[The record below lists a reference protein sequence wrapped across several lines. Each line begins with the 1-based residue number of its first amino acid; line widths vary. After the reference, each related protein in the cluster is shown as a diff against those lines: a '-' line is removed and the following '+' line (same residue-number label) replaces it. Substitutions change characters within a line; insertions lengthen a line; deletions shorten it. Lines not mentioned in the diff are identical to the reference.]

1 MIRAGVGFSTA
12 LNPRTAAAE
21 ATAAALA
28 QAGLSRANGALCFA
42 TPAYG
47 AAYPM
52 ILRTVASQAHTREVA
67 GCSSM
72 GVIAGETEIE
82 SGSALAVLVF
92 GGEEIHATRFFV
104 PTLRGRAAGVAAEV
118 ASAVRSQLGKSNLLI
133 LFADTYNFEAEA
145 TLEAL
150 ETELPGV
157 MIAGGG
163 ASEDGSIG
171 ETFVFCGDTVSS
183 NAVSGMLLAG
193 DFELTVASS
202 IACGLIGT
210 AHRVTAAR
218 DNILIE
224 LDGRPAYEVF
234 AEAAGPLAGDLRR
247 ALTYV
252 FVAVPVY
259 ENAQTI
265 ERGEFVVRNI
275 VGASE
280 EHGVI
285 AVAFQPRVGDTIGFV
300 LRDAER
306 SRQDLKAKLEELGD
320 RLDSPPAFGLYFD
333 CVSRGAGL
341 YNIPG
346 HDSAYI
352 RRYLGPVPIA
362 GFFTGFEIGSL
373 AEQTSS
379 APILGRPRA
388 GIGKKIL
395 KQRAPAAC
403 ASPASRSDT

>member
-12 LNPRTAAAE
+12 RNPRSAASE

-28 QAGLSRANGALCFA
+28 QAGISRATGALCFA
-42 TPAYG
+42 TTAYG

-52 ILRTVASQAHTREVA
+52 ILRAVASEAGTREVA
-67 GCSSM
+67 GCSSV

-82 SGSALAVLVF
+82 SGNALAVLVF

-104 PTLRGRAAGVAAEV
+104 PTLRGRAAGVAADV
-118 ASAVRSQLGKSNLLI
+118 ATKVRPKLGKSNLLI

-145 TLEAL
+145 TLKSL
-150 ETELPGV
+150 GQELPGV
-157 MIAGGG
+157 TIAGGG

-171 ETFVFCGDTVSS
+171 ETFVFCGDTISS
-183 NAVSGMLLAG
+183 NAVSGMLLSG
-193 DFELTVASS
+193 DFDLTVANT

-218 DNILIE
+218 DNIVIE

-234 AEAAGPLAGDLRR
+234 AEAAGPLAEDLRR
-247 ALTYV
+247 ALGYV
-252 FVAVPVY
+252 FVAIPVY
-259 ENAQTI
+259 ENAATI
-265 ERGEFVVRNI
+265 ERGQFVVRNI

-285 AVAFQPRVGDTIGFV
+285 AVAFQPQVGDTLGFV

-306 SRQDLKAKLEELGD
+306 SRQDLKATLDDVND
-320 RLDSPPAFGLYFD
+320 RLHEPPAFGLYFN

-352 RRYLGPVPIA
+352 RRALGPVPIA
-362 GFFTGFEIGSL
+362 GFFTGFEIGPL
-373 AEQTSS
+373 AEQTSLLQYSGVLALIS
-379 APILGRPRA
+379 A
-388 GIGKKIL
+388 KK
-395 KQRAPAAC
+395 
-403 ASPASRSDT
+403 S

>member
-12 LNPRTAAAE
+12 LNPRSAAAE

-28 QAGLSRANGALCFA
+28 QAGLSRATGALCFA

-52 ILRTVASQAHTREVA
+52 ILRTVASEAHTREVA

-72 GVIAGETEIE
+72 GIIAGETEIE
-82 SGSALAVLVF
+82 SGHALAVLVF
-92 GGEEIHATRFFV
+92 GGNEKEIDATRFFV

-118 ASAVRSQLGKSNLLI
+118 ASAVRAKVGKSNLLI

-150 ETELPGV
+150 ANELPGV
-157 MIAGGG
+157 TIAGGG
-163 ASEDGSIG
+163 ASEDGSVG

-183 NAVSGMLLAG
+183 NAVAGMLLSG
-193 DFELTVASS
+193 DFELTLANS

-218 DNILIE
+218 DNIVIE

-234 AEAAGPLAGDLRR
+234 AEAAGPLAADLRR
-247 ALTYV
+247 ALSFV
-252 FVAVPVY
+252 FVAIPVY

-265 ERGEFVVRNI
+265 ERGQFVVRNI

-285 AVAFQPRVGDTIGFV
+285 AVAFQPRVGDTVGFV

-306 SRQDLKAKLEELGD
+306 SRQDLKATLEELSG
-320 RLDSPPAFGLYFD
+320 RLDAPPAFGLYFD

-341 YNIPG
+341 YKIPG

-352 RRYLGPVPIA
+352 KRYLGPVPIA

-373 AEQTSS
+373 AEQTS
-379 APILGRPRA
+379 ILQYSGVLA
-388 GIGKKIL
+388 LISGKK
-395 KQRAPAAC
+395 
-403 ASPASRSDT
+403 S

>member
-1 MIRAGVGFSTA
+1 MIRAGVGYSTA
-12 LNPRTAAAE
+12 RNPRSAAAE

-28 QAGLSRANGALCFA
+28 QAGIGRATGALCFA

-52 ILRTVASQAHTREVA
+52 ILRTVASEAGTREVA

-82 SGSALAVLVF
+82 AGHALAVMVF
-92 GGEEIHATRFFV
+92 GGNEDEIGATRFFV
-104 PTLRGRAAGVAAEV
+104 PTLRGRAAGVAADI
-118 ASAVRSQLGKSNLLI
+118 ASAVRSKLEKSNLLI

-150 ETELPGV
+150 GQELPGV
-157 MIAGGG
+157 TIAGGG

-171 ETFVFCGDTVSS
+171 ETFVFCGDTISS
-183 NAVSGMLLAG
+183 NAVSGMLLSG
-193 DFELTVASS
+193 DFELTLANT

-234 AEAAGPLAGDLRR
+234 TEAAGPLADDLRR
-247 ALTYV
+247 ALGYV
-252 FVAVPVY
+252 FVAIPVY
-259 ENAQTI
+259 ENATTI
-265 ERGEFVVRNI
+265 ERGQFVVRNI

-285 AVAFQPRVGDTIGFV
+285 AVAFQPQVGDTIGFV

-306 SRQDLKAKLEELGD
+306 SRQDLKAT
-320 RLDSPPAFGLYFD
+320 LDDLNDCLAEPPAFGLYFN

-352 RRYLGPVPIA
+352 RSALGPIPIA
-362 GFFTGFEIGSL
+362 GFFTGFEISSL
-373 AEQTSS
+373 AEQTSLLQYS
-379 APILGRPRA
+379 GVLALIS
-388 GIGKKIL
+388 GKK
-395 KQRAPAAC
+395 
-403 ASPASRSDT
+403 S

>member
-12 LNPRTAAAE
+12 RNPRSAAAE

-28 QAGLSRANGALCFA
+28 QAGLSRATGALCFA
-42 TPAYG
+42 TTAYG

-52 ILRTVASQAHTREVA
+52 ILRTVASEAHTREVA

-82 SGSALAVLVF
+82 SGHALAVLVF
-92 GGEEIHATRFFV
+92 GGDEDEIRATRFFV
-104 PTLRGRAAGVAAEV
+104 PTLRGRAAGVAADV
-118 ASAVRSQLGKSNLLI
+118 ASAVRPQLGKTNLLI

-145 TLEAL
+145 TLDAL
-150 ETELPGV
+150 AAELPGV
-157 MIAGGG
+157 AIAGGG

-171 ETFVFCGDTVSS
+171 ETFVFCGDTISS
-183 NAVSGMLLAG
+183 NAVAGMLLSG
-193 DFELTVASS
+193 DFELTMANS

-234 AEAAGPLAGDLRR
+234 AEAAGPLAADLRR
-247 ALTYV
+247 ALAYV
-252 FVAVPVY
+252 FIAIPVY

-265 ERGEFVVRNI
+265 ERGQFVVRNI

-285 AVAFQPRVGDTIGFV
+285 AVAFQPKVGDAVGFV

-306 SRQDLKAKLEELGD
+306 SRADLKATLDELSD
-320 RLDSPPAFGLYFD
+320 RLDNKTPPAFGLYFD

-352 RRYLGPVPIA
+352 RRALGPVPIA
-362 GFFTGFEIGSL
+362 GFFTGFEIGRL
-373 AEQTSS
+373 AEQTSLLQYS
-379 APILGRPRA
+379 GVLALIS
-388 GIGKKIL
+388 GKKL
-395 KQRAPAAC
+395 H
-403 ASPASRSDT
+403 S

>member
-1 MIRAGVGFSTA
+1 MIRGGVGYSNA
-12 LNPRTAAAE
+12 RNPRSAAAE

-28 QAGLSRANGALCFA
+28 QAGISRATGALCFA

-52 ILRTVASQAHTREVA
+52 ILRTVASEAHTREVA

-82 SGSALAVLVF
+82 SGHALAVLVF
-92 GGEEIHATRFFV
+92 GGSEDEIHATRFFV
-104 PTLRGRAAGVAAEV
+104 PTLRGRAAGVASEV
-118 ASAVRSQLGKSNLLI
+118 AAAVRPKLDKSNLLI

-150 ETELPGV
+150 GTELPGV
-157 MIAGGG
+157 TIAGGG

-171 ETFVFCGDTVSS
+171 ETFVFCGDTISS
-183 NAVSGMLLAG
+183 NAVSGMLLSG
-193 DFELTVASS
+193 EFELTLANT

-218 DNILIE
+218 DNIVIE

-234 AEAAGPLAGDLRR
+234 AEAAGPLAADLRR
-247 ALTYV
+247 ALTYI
-252 FVAVPVY
+252 FVAIPVY
-259 ENAQTI
+259 ENADTI
-265 ERGEFVVRNI
+265 ERGQFVVRNI

-285 AVAFQPRVGDTIGFV
+285 AVAFQPKVGDTVGFV

-306 SRQDLKAKLEELGD
+306 SREDLKATLDDLND
-320 RLDSPPAFGLYFD
+320 RLDNKTQPAFGLYFN

-352 RRYLGPVPIA
+352 RRALGPVPVA
-362 GFFTGFEIGSL
+362 GFFTGFEISSL
-373 AEQTSS
+373 AEQTSLLQYS
-379 APILGRPRA
+379 GVLALIS
-388 GIGKKIL
+388 GKK
-395 KQRAPAAC
+395 
-403 ASPASRSDT
+403 S

>member
-1 MIRAGVGFSTA
+1 MIRGGVGYSNA
-12 LNPRTAAAE
+12 RNPRSAAAE

-28 QAGLSRANGALCFA
+28 QAGISRATGALCFA

-52 ILRTVASQAHTREVA
+52 ILRTVASEAHTREVA

-72 GVIAGETEIE
+72 GVIAGETETE
-82 SGSALAVLVF
+82 SGHALAVLVF
-92 GGEEIHATRFFV
+92 GGNEDEIRATRFFV
-104 PTLRGRAAGVAAEV
+104 PTLRGRAAGVASDV
-118 ASAVRSQLGKSNLLI
+118 AAAVRPKLGKSNLLI

-150 ETELPGV
+150 GTELPGV
-157 MIAGGG
+157 TIAGGG

-171 ETFVFCGDTVSS
+171 ETFVFCGDTISS
-183 NAVSGMLLAG
+183 NAVSGMLLSG
-193 DFELTVASS
+193 EFELTLANS

-218 DNILIE
+218 DNIVIE

-234 AEAAGPLAGDLRR
+234 AEAAGPLAADLRR
-247 ALTYV
+247 ALTYI
-252 FVAVPVY
+252 FVAIPVY
-259 ENAQTI
+259 ENADTI
-265 ERGEFVVRNI
+265 ERGQFVVRNI

-285 AVAFQPRVGDTIGFV
+285 AVAFQPKVGDVIGFV

-306 SRQDLKAKLEELGD
+306 SREDLKATLDDLND
-320 RLDSPPAFGLYFD
+320 RLDNKPPPAFGLYFN

-352 RRYLGPVPIA
+352 RRALGPVPIA

-373 AEQTSS
+373 AEQTSLLQYS
-379 APILGRPRA
+379 GVLALIS
-388 GIGKKIL
+388 GKKS
-395 KQRAPAAC
+395 QN
-403 ASPASRSDT
+403 

>member
-1 MIRAGVGFSTA
+1 MIRAGVGYSTA
-12 LNPRTAAAE
+12 RNPRSAAAE

-28 QAGLSRANGALCFA
+28 QAGLSRATGALCFA

-52 ILRTVASQAHTREVA
+52 ILRTVASEAHTREVA

-82 SGSALAVLVF
+82 SGHALAVLVF

-104 PTLRGRAAGVAAEV
+104 PTLRGRAAGVASDV
-118 ASAVRSQLGKSNLLI
+118 AAAVRPQLGQSNLLI
-133 LFADTYNFEAEA
+133 LFADTFNFEAEA

-150 ETELPGV
+150 GKELPGV
-157 MIAGGG
+157 PIAGGG

-171 ETFVFCGDTVSS
+171 ETFVFCGDTISS
-183 NAVSGMLLAG
+183 NAVSGILLSG
-193 DFELTVASS
+193 DFELTLANT

-218 DNILIE
+218 DNVLIE

-234 AEAAGPLAGDLRR
+234 AEAAGPLAADLRR
-247 ALTYV
+247 AIAYV
-252 FVAVPVY
+252 FVAISVY

-265 ERGEFVVRNI
+265 ERGQFVVRNI
-275 VGASE
+275 IGASE

-285 AVAFQPRVGDTIGFV
+285 AVGFQPQIGDTIGFV

-306 SRQDLKAKLEELGD
+306 SRQDLKATLDEVSN
-320 RLDSPPAFGLYFD
+320 RLDAPPAFGLYFD

-352 RRYLGPVPIA
+352 RRSLGPIPIA
-362 GFFTGFEIGSL
+362 GFFTGFEIG
-373 AEQTSS
+373 
-379 APILGRPRA
+379 
-388 GIGKKIL
+388 
-395 KQRAPAAC
+395 
-403 ASPASRSDT
+403 D

>member
-1 MIRAGVGFSTA
+1 MIRAGVGHSTA
-12 LNPRTAAAE
+12 RNPRNAAAE

-28 QAGLSRANGALCFA
+28 QAGISRAVGALCFA

-52 ILRTVASQAHTREVA
+52 ILRAVASEAGTREVA

-82 SGSALAVLVF
+82 SGHALAVLVF
-92 GGEEIHATRFFV
+92 GGNENEIRATRFFV
-104 PTLRGRAAGVAAEV
+104 PTLRGRAAGVAADV
-118 ASAVRSQLGKSNLLI
+118 AAAVRPQLDKTNLLI

-150 ETELPGV
+150 GAELPGV
-157 MIAGGG
+157 TIAGGG

-171 ETFVFCGDTVSS
+171 ETFVFCGDTISS
-183 NAVSGMLLAG
+183 NAVSGMLLSG
-193 DFELTVASS
+193 DFELTIANT
-202 IACGLIGT
+202 IACGLIGA

-234 AEAAGPLAGDLRR
+234 AEAAGPLTADLRR

-252 FVAVPVY
+252 FVAIPAY
-259 ENAQTI
+259 ENAPTI
-265 ERGEFVVRNI
+265 ERGQFVVRNI

-285 AVAFQPRVGDTIGFV
+285 AVAFQPKVGDTLGFV

-306 SRQDLKAKLEELGD
+306 SRQDLKATLDDLND
-320 RLDSPPAFGLYFD
+320 RLDPQAPPAFGLYFD

-352 RRYLGPVPIA
+352 RRALGPVPIA
-362 GFFTGFEIGSL
+362 GFFTGFEIGPL
-373 AEQTSS
+373 AEQTSLLQYS
-379 APILGRPRA
+379 GVLALISERKL
-388 GIGKKIL
+388 
-395 KQRAPAAC
+395 Q
-403 ASPASRSDT
+403 S

>member
-1 MIRAGVGFSTA
+1 MIRAGVGYSSA
-12 LNPRTAAAE
+12 RNPRSAASE
-21 ATAAALA
+21 AVAAALA
-28 QAGLSRANGALCFA
+28 QAGISRATGALCFA

-47 AAYPM
+47 AAYPL
-52 ILRTVASQAHTREVA
+52 ILRTVASEAGTREVA

-82 SGSALAVLVF
+82 AGHALAVLVF
-92 GGEEIHATRFFV
+92 SGDEDEIRATRFFV
-104 PTLRGRAAGVAAEV
+104 PTLRGRAAGVATDI
-118 ASAVRSQLGKSNLLI
+118 ASAVQPKLGKSNLLI
-133 LFADTYNFEAEA
+133 LFADTYNFEADA

-150 ETELPGV
+150 GKELPGLT
-157 MIAGGG
+157 IAGGG

-171 ETFVFCGDTVSS
+171 ETFVFCGDTISS

-193 DFELTVASS
+193 DFDLTLANT

-234 AEAAGPLAGDLRR
+234 AEAAGPLADDLRR

-252 FVAVPVY
+252 FVAIPLY
-259 ENAQTI
+259 ESADTI
-265 ERGEFVVRNI
+265 ERGQFVVRNI

-285 AVAFQPRVGDTIGFV
+285 AVAFQPRVGDIIGFV

-306 SRQDLKAKLEELGD
+306 SRQDLKATLDDVND
-320 RLDSPPAFGLYFD
+320 RVSGKPPPAFGLYFN
-333 CVSRGAGL
+333 CVSRGSGL

-352 RRYLGPVPIA
+352 RRALGPIPIA
-362 GFFTGFEIGSL
+362 GFFTGFEISSL
-373 AEQTSS
+373 AEQTSVLQYS
-379 APILGRPRA
+379 GVLALISGR
-388 GIGKKIL
+388 K
-395 KQRAPAAC
+395 
-403 ASPASRSDT
+403 S

>member
-1 MIRAGVGFSTA
+1 MIRAGAGFSTA
-12 LNPRTAAAE
+12 VNPRKAAAE

-28 QAGLSRANGALCFA
+28 QAGLRSAGGALCFA

-47 AAYPM
+47 GAYPM
-52 ILRTVASQAHTREVA
+52 ILREVASAAHTREVA
-67 GCSSM
+67 GCSSV

-82 SGSALAVLVF
+82 SGNALAVLVF
-92 GGEEIHATRFFV
+92 GGEEIRATRFFV
-104 PTLRGRAAGVAAEV
+104 PTLRGRAAGVAAEL

-150 ETELPGV
+150 ATELPGV
-157 MIAGGG
+157 TIAGGG

-171 ETFVFCGDTVSS
+171 ETFVFSGDTVSS

-193 DFELTVASS
+193 DFEPVVASS
-202 IACGLIGT
+202 NACGLIGT

-247 ALTYV
+247 ALTFV

-265 ERGEFVVRNI
+265 ERGQFFVRNI

-285 AVAFQPRVGDTIGFV
+285 AVAFQPRVGDTVGFV

-306 SRQDLKAKLEELGD
+306 SRQDLKAELEELGG
-320 RLDSPPAFGLYFD
+320 RQDSPPAFGLYFD
-333 CVSRGAGL
+333 CISRGAGL
-341 YNIPG
+341 YGIPG
-346 HDSAYI
+346 HDCAYI

-362 GFFTGFEIGSL
+362 GFFTGFEIGPL
-373 AEQTSS
+373 AEQASVLQYS
-379 APILGRPRA
+379 GVLALIS
-388 GIGKKIL
+388 GIK
-395 KQRAPAAC
+395 
-403 ASPASRSDT
+403 T

>member
-1 MIRAGVGFSTA
+1 MIRAGVGHSTA
-12 LNPRTAAAE
+12 RNPRSAASE

-28 QAGLSRANGALCFA
+28 QAGISRATGALCFA

-52 ILRTVASQAHTREVA
+52 ILRTVASEAGTREVV

-82 SGSALAVLVF
+82 AEHALAVLVF
-92 GGEEIHATRFFV
+92 SGDEDEIRATRFFV
-104 PTLRGRAAGVAAEV
+104 PTLRGRAAGVATDI
-118 ASAVRSQLGKSNLLI
+118 ASAVQPKLGKSNLLI
-133 LFADTYNFEAEA
+133 LFADTYNFEADA

-150 ETELPGV
+150 GKELPGLT
-157 MIAGGG
+157 IAGGG

-171 ETFVFCGDTVSS
+171 ETFVFCGDTISS

-193 DFELTVASS
+193 DFDLTLANT

-234 AEAAGPLAGDLRR
+234 AEAAGPLADDLRR

-252 FVAVPVY
+252 FVAIPLY
-259 ENAQTI
+259 ESAVTI
-265 ERGEFVVRNI
+265 ERGQFVVRNI

-285 AVAFQPRVGDTIGFV
+285 AVAFQPRVGDIIGFV

-306 SRQDLKAKLEELGD
+306 SRQDLKATLDDVND
-320 RLDSPPAFGLYFD
+320 RVSGKPPPAFGLYFN
-333 CVSRGAGL
+333 CVSRGSGL

-352 RRYLGPVPIA
+352 RRALGPIPIA
-362 GFFTGFEIGSL
+362 GFFTGFEISSL
-373 AEQTSS
+373 AEQTSVLQYS
-379 APILGRPRA
+379 GVLALISGR
-388 GIGKKIL
+388 K
-395 KQRAPAAC
+395 
-403 ASPASRSDT
+403 S

>member
-1 MIRAGVGFSTA
+1 MIRGGVGYSNA
-12 LNPRTAAAE
+12 RNPRSAAAE

-28 QAGLSRANGALCFA
+28 QAGISRAAGALCFA

-52 ILRTVASQAHTREVA
+52 ILRTVASEAHTREVA

-72 GVIAGETEIE
+72 GVIAGETETE
-82 SGSALAVLVF
+82 SGHALAVLVF
-92 GGEEIHATRFFV
+92 GGNEDEIRATRFFV
-104 PTLRGRAAGVAAEV
+104 PTLRGRAAGVASDVTA
-118 ASAVRSQLGKSNLLI
+118 AVRPKLGKSNLLI

-150 ETELPGV
+150 GTELPGV
-157 MIAGGG
+157 TIAGGG

-171 ETFVFCGDTVSS
+171 ETFVFCGDTISS
-183 NAVSGMLLAG
+183 NAVSGMLLSG
-193 DFELTVASS
+193 DFELTLANS

-218 DNILIE
+218 DNIVIE

-234 AEAAGPLAGDLRR
+234 AEAAGPLAADLRR
-247 ALTYV
+247 ALTYI
-252 FVAVPVY
+252 FVAIPVY
-259 ENAQTI
+259 ENADTI
-265 ERGEFVVRNI
+265 ERGQFVVRNI

-285 AVAFQPRVGDTIGFV
+285 AVAFQPKVGDVIGFV

-306 SRQDLKAKLEELGD
+306 SREDLKATLDDLND
-320 RLDSPPAFGLYFD
+320 RLDNKPPPAFGLYFN

-352 RRYLGPVPIA
+352 RRALGPVPIA
-362 GFFTGFEIGSL
+362 GFFTGFEISSL
-373 AEQTSS
+373 AEQTSLLQYS
-379 APILGRPRA
+379 GVLALIS
-388 GIGKKIL
+388 GKK
-395 KQRAPAAC
+395 
-403 ASPASRSDT
+403 S

>member
-1 MIRAGVGFSTA
+1 MIRGGVGYSTA
-12 LNPRTAAAE
+12 RNPRSAAAE

-28 QAGLSRANGALCFA
+28 QAGISRATGALCFA

-52 ILRTVASQAHTREVA
+52 ILRTVASEAHTREVA

-72 GVIAGETEIE
+72 GVIAGETETE
-82 SGSALAVLVF
+82 SGHALAVLVF
-92 GGEEIHATRFFV
+92 GGNENEIRATRFFV
-104 PTLRGRAAGVAAEV
+104 PTLRGRAAGVASDIA
-118 ASAVRSQLGKSNLLI
+118 AAVRPKLDKSNLLI

-150 ETELPGV
+150 ATELPGV
-157 MIAGGG
+157 TIAGGG

-171 ETFVFCGDTVSS
+171 ETFVFCGDTISS
-183 NAVSGMLLAG
+183 NAVSGMLISG
-193 DFELTVASS
+193 EFELTLANS

-218 DNILIE
+218 DNIVIE

-234 AEAAGPLAGDLRR
+234 AEAAGPLAADLRR
-247 ALTYV
+247 ALTYI
-252 FVAVPVY
+252 FVAIPVY
-259 ENAQTI
+259 ENADTI
-265 ERGEFVVRNI
+265 ERGQFVVRNI

-285 AVAFQPRVGDTIGFV
+285 AVAFQPKVGDTVGFV

-306 SRQDLKAKLEELGD
+306 SREDLKATLDDLND
-320 RLDSPPAFGLYFD
+320 RLDNKTPPAFGLYFN

-352 RRYLGPVPIA
+352 RRALGPVPIA
-362 GFFTGFEIGSL
+362 GFFTGFEISSL
-373 AEQTSS
+373 AEQTSLLQYS
-379 APILGRPRA
+379 GVLALIS
-388 GIGKKIL
+388 GKK
-395 KQRAPAAC
+395 
-403 ASPASRSDT
+403 S

>member
-1 MIRAGVGFSTA
+1 MIRAGVGYSTA
-12 LNPRTAAAE
+12 RNPRSAAAE

-28 QAGLSRANGALCFA
+28 QAGISRATGALCFA

-52 ILRTVASQAHTREVA
+52 ILRTVASEAHTREVA

-82 SGSALAVLVF
+82 SGHALAVLVF
-92 GGEEIHATRFFV
+92 GGNEDEIHATRFFV
-104 PTLRGRAAGVAAEV
+104 PTLRGRAAGVASDV
-118 ASAVRSQLGKSNLLI
+118 AAAVRPKLGKSNLLI

-150 ETELPGV
+150 GTELPGV
-157 MIAGGG
+157 TIAGGG

-171 ETFVFCGDTVSS
+171 ETFVFCGDTISS
-183 NAVSGMLLAG
+183 NAVSGMLLSG
-193 DFELTVASS
+193 DFELTLANS

-218 DNILIE
+218 DNIVIE

-234 AEAAGPLAGDLRR
+234 AEAAGPLAADLRR
-247 ALTYV
+247 ALTYI
-252 FVAVPVY
+252 FVAIPVY
-259 ENAQTI
+259 ENADTI
-265 ERGEFVVRNI
+265 ERGQFVVRNI

-285 AVAFQPRVGDTIGFV
+285 AVAFQPKVGDTIGFV

-306 SRQDLKAKLEELGD
+306 SREDLKATLDDLND
-320 RLDSPPAFGLYFD
+320 RLDNKTPPAFGLYFN

-352 RRYLGPVPIA
+352 RRALGPVPIA
-362 GFFTGFEIGSL
+362 GFFTGFEISSL
-373 AEQTSS
+373 AEQTSLLQYS
-379 APILGRPRA
+379 GVLALIS
-388 GIGKKIL
+388 GKK
-395 KQRAPAAC
+395 
-403 ASPASRSDT
+403 